1 MHAQFQMSGTKTWWV
16 HGLKWMVK
24 ILIIPLEINNE
35 SPLQNQCF
43 SNPSWPSFPRC
54 NAGKFHASAFT
65 CSNSARARSACKQV
79 PGAELQKNRHC
90 RVVQKKSR
98 TPPRIFKHGVA
109 NRNTL
114 RNYPSS
120 VQYSLKWELHP
131 AKTILS

>member
-24 ILIIPLEINNE
+24 ILIIPLEINE
-35 SPLQNQCF
+35 SL

-79 PGAELQKNRHC
+79 APQSDQNWCAELQKNRHC
-90 RVVQKKSR
+90 RVSR
-98 TPPRIFKHGVA
+98 KNQGHHLESSNMELVIEIPY
-109 NRNTL
+109 